1 MSRLLGELE
10 VSKPCHLTR
19 EADSMDHATAAAA
32 LLATHFATSLF
43 PLTVRVIPVIAQIG
57 RLIVHFRRAEV
68 TPQACQQFETQL
80 HAQLRE
86 LGRILVEWTFNHLEP
101 HDRCDLPSQMCSEG
115 TWYRRRFK
123 SPNRTVATLF
133 GTITLWRMLY
143 QPVHGVEPSIFPLEI
158 RLGLE
163 AGLATPALAE
173 RAAFAATVSTQSA
186 VLASL
191 QRDHGVC
198 WSAASLRTVIAA
210 VVEGMEPH
218 RQDAQ
223 VAQILKWLGQAFQS
237 RGSRK
242 PVLAV
247 GRDGLMLP
255 IRGQECYREGAT
267 ATLSVYDRKGRRLGT
282 VYLGRMPEPGQETLS
297 RQLTALLVA
306 VLAQWTGPL
315 PRLAYVT
322 DGGYQ
327 QTRYFRR
334 VLKRMHHPRH
344 SGQRLEWEWV
354 IDYYHACEYIYKMAE
369 ALFSDA
375 KRAQGWARKMCRWLK
390 LKPRGIYRVLHSAA
404 ALRRRRMVVGK
415 KQEQYRNAYNY
426 LRKRIRFL
434 DYCENRSNHLP
445 IGSGVTEAACK
456 TVFTQRL
463 KQSGMTWNLEG
474 GQRIVDLR
482 VIHLSGVWSEVHQ
495 AYLQAKILPG
505 VGTQGGSS
513 AKKPKKVA

>member
-1 MSRLLGELE
+1 
-10 VSKPCHLTR
+10 
-19 EADSMDHATAAAA
+19 MDHATAAAA

-43 PLTVRVIPVIAQIG
+43 PLTVRLIPVIAQIG
-57 RLIVHFRRAEV
+57 RLIVRFRRADI
-68 TPQACQQFETQL
+68 TPKACHEFETQL
-80 HAQLRE
+80 ELRVRE

-101 HDRCDLPSQMCSEG
+101 HDKSDMPKAMCFQG
-115 TWYRRRFK
+115 VWYRRRFK
-123 SPNRTVATLF
+123 SPNRKIATLF

-143 QPVHGVEPSIFPLEI
+143 QPVHGVERSITPLEI

-173 RAAFAATVSTQSA
+173 RVAQASAGGTQSA

-191 QRDHGVC
+191 KHDHGV
-198 WSAASLRTVIAA
+198 SFSVASLRAVLGQVAA
-210 VVEGMEPH
+210 GMEAH

-223 VAQILKWLGQAFQS
+223 VAQVVKLLEQAFQS

-247 GRDGLMLP
+247 GRDGLMVP
-255 IRGQECYREGAT
+255 IRGQACYREGAT
-267 ATLSVYDRKGRRLGT
+267 ATLAVYDRRGRRLGT

-297 RQLTALLVA
+297 RQLTALLMA
-306 VLAQWTGPL
+306 VLAEWTGPL

-334 VLKRMHHPRH
+334 VLKRMDHPRH
-344 SGQRLEWEWV
+344 PGQRLKWEWV
-354 IDYYHACEYIYKMAE
+354 IDYYHACEYIYKLAE
-369 ALFSDA
+369 ALFREA

-390 LKPRGIYRVLHSAA
+390 EKPRGIYRVLHSAA
-404 ALRRRRMVVGK
+404 AIRRRRMMVGK
-415 KQEQYRNAYNY
+415 QREQYHNAYHY

-434 DYCENRSNHLP
+434 DYCQYRKDHLP

-463 KQSGMTWNLEG
+463 KQSGMTWKLEG
-474 GQRIVDLR
+474 GQWIVDLR
-482 VIHLSGVWSEVHQ
+482 VIQLSGVWSEVYRS
-495 AYLQAKILPG
+495 YLQAKILPEM
-505 VGTQGGSS
+505 GTQGGTRT
-513 AKKPKKVA
+513 KKSKKAA

>member
-1 MSRLLGELE
+1 
-10 VSKPCHLTR
+10 
-19 EADSMDHATAAAA
+19 MDHATAAAA

-43 PLTVRVIPVIAQIG
+43 PLTVRLIPVIAQIG
-57 RLIVHFRRAEV
+57 CLIVQFRRAEV
-68 TPQACQQFETQL
+68 TPQACHTFETRL
-80 HAQLRE
+80 HDQLRE
-86 LGRILVEWTFNHLEP
+86 LGRILIEWTFNHLES
-101 HDRCDLPSQMCSEG
+101 HDRCDMPGQMDFEG
-115 TWYRRRFK
+115 VWYRRRFR

-143 QPVHGVEPSIFPLEI
+143 QPVHGVERSIFPLEI

-173 RAAFAATVSTQSA
+173 RAALAATASTQSA

-191 QRDHGVC
+191 KRDHGVC
-198 WSAASLRTVIAA
+198 WSVESLRTVIAG

-223 VAQILKWLGQAFQS
+223 VAQILTWLGQAFGS

-242 PVLAV
+242 PVPAV

-255 IRGQECYREGAT
+255 IRDQECYREGAT

-282 VYLGRMPEPGQETLS
+282 VYLGRMPEPGQKALS
-297 RQLTALLVA
+297 RQLTALLRA
-306 VLAQWTGPL
+306 VLVQWTGPL

-322 DGGYQ
+322 DGGHH
-327 QTRYFRR
+327 QTQYFRR
-334 VLKRMHHPRH
+334 VLQRMRHPRH

-369 ALFSDA
+369 ALFWDA
-375 KRAQGWARKMCRWLK
+375 KQAQSWARKMCRWLK

-404 ALRRRRMVVGK
+404 ALRRRRMVLGK
-415 KQEQYRNAYNY
+415 KREQYRNAYNY

-434 DYCENRSNHLP
+434 DYCAYRNNHLP
-445 IGSGVTEAACK
+445 IGSGVTEAACE

-463 KQSGMTWNLEG
+463 KQSGMTWKLEG

-482 VIHLSGVWSEVHQ
+482 AIQLSGIWSEVYQ
-495 AYLQAKILPG
+495 AYLQAKILPEM
-505 VGTQGGSS
+505 GTQRGTRT
-513 AKKPKKVA
+513 KKPEKAA